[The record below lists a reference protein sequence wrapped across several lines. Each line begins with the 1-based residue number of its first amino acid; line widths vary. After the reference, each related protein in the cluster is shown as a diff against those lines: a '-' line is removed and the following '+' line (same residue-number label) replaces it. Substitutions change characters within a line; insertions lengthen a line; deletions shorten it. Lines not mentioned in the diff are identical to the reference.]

1 MKNVPPKSRFAL
13 NYLIILAVM
22 IGGFWFGTPAAWAV
36 ALLITLIC
44 AFLGIRW
51 VEKLDRRMIYLEGS
65 LDAVQLPITVTDMD
79 MKWVFI
85 NKVTE
90 GLLAMH
96 DLDKESCLG
105 KHCSNWQADIC
116 GTENCGIESLRQG
129 NPRTHYN
136 QEYSDRPNTY
146 MQVDT
151 SYIRD
156 RKGKKIG
163 HIEIVTDIDARQRL
177 QKTISHLAS
186 SMEESSSSLEEMASL
201 TRQTAEKTTEADE
214 VMEQANAIVSEVS
227 ASMEKLTGSMDEI
240 TQASEETSKIIK
252 TIDEIAFQT
261 NLLALNAAVE
271 AARAGEA
278 GAGFA
283 VVADEVRNLA
293 IRAADSAKNTSALIE
308 GTVRKIHAG
317 HEQVRKN
324 HEGFKGLREVLE
336 TSTEIFSSIAVS
348 AREQSMGIEQINQAI
363 AHVEQV
369 LNENSGGLSD
379 PQEINPSRSPRQISR
394 KSHDTTAEA
403 TRHQRR
409 PEEVIPFDD
418 DDLQGF

>member
-1 MKNVPPKSRFAL
+1 MKTLSPESRIAVT
-13 NYLIILAVM
+13 YIIILAAM
-22 IGGFWFGTPAAWAV
+22 IGGFWFGIPTAWAV
-36 ALLITLIC
+36 ALVITLIC
-44 AFLGIRW
+44 TFLGIRM
-51 VEKLDRRMIYLEGS
+51 VQKLDRRMIYLEGS

-96 DLDKESCLG
+96 GLDKESCLG

-116 GTENCGIESLRQG
+116 GTVNCGIESLRQG

-136 QEYSDRPNTY
+136 QEYPDKPSTY

-156 RKGKKIG
+156 RKGRKIG
-163 HIEIVTDIDARQRL
+163 HIEIVTNIDAQQRL
-177 QKTISHLAS
+177 QNTISNLAS

-201 TRQTAEKTTEADE
+201 TRQTAEKTGEADE

-227 ASMEKLTGSMDEI
+227 ASMDRLTGSMDEI
-240 TQASEETSKIIK
+240 TKASEETSKIIK

-293 IRAADSAKNTSALIE
+293 IRAADAAKNTSALIE

-336 TSTEIFSSIAVS
+336 KSTEIFSSIAVS

-379 PQEINPSRSPRQISR
+379 SREIQPSRSPRQISLR
-394 KSHDTTAEA
+394 SNDTPTEAASH
-403 TRHQRR
+403 RRR
-409 PEEVIPFDD
+409 PDEVIPFDD
-418 DDLQGF
+418 EDLQGF